1 MKRVEK
7 QQSKGAFTLV
17 ELMAAVT
24 ISLIVVLLLYTVFDK
39 VQKVFVKG
47 QSEALVMEEG
57 RSAMDLILRGLQYAA
72 PAGFEGRENLK
83 WVTESGIESIKVDGH
98 EVLKCS
104 HHQFQFFAKENGWR
118 KIEYKLVSSEPDEM
132 VKGGNAEKLKNSNTP
147 VGALWVYRSKP
158 VARGLLNEEEDLHE
172 NYKEDDKTIRA
183 STISEPLSYA
193 KLVDGVIHFRIRA
206 LDEEYSDSRFE
217 FHDSSNNPYIGNEM
231 PGWIEVE
238 LAVLDP
244 KLLREIRGMEQSF
257 SSNDEPKDR
266 YEERLGYITENM
278 DRVYFFK
285 QVIRVN

>member
-1 MKRVEK
+1 
-7 QQSKGAFTLV
+7 
-17 ELMAAVT
+17 
-24 ISLIVVLLLYTVFDK
+24 
-39 VQKVFVKG
+39 
-47 QSEALVMEEG
+47 
-57 RSAMDLILRGLQYAA
+57 
-72 PAGFEGRENLK
+72 
-83 WVTESGIESIKVDGH
+83 
-98 EVLKCS
+98 VLKCS

-132 VKGGNAEKLKNSNTP
+132 VKGGNAEKLKDSNTP

-158 VARGLLNEEEDLHE
+158 VARRLLNEEEALHD
-172 NYKEDDKTIRA
+172 NYKQDDKTIRA

-257 SSNDEPKDR
+257 SSNDKPKDK
-266 YEERLGYITENM
+266 YEERLEYIAENM